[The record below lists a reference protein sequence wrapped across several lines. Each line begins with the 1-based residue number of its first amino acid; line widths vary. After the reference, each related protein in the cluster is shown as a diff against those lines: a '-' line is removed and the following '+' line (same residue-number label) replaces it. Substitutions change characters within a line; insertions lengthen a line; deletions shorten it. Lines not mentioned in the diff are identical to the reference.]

1 MNAPIDREPDHEP
14 GSHDRP
20 AVHTGAPASGGD
32 AAGRPPLPT
41 WLKVILGILA
51 LIGGIALLLA
61 AACFGMIAMQ

>member
-1 MNAPIDREPDHEP
+1 MNEPIDNA
-14 GSHDRP
+14 SVQHDQPPVR
-20 AVHTGAPASGGD
+20 PASGGD

-51 LIGGIALLLA
+51 LIGGITVLLV